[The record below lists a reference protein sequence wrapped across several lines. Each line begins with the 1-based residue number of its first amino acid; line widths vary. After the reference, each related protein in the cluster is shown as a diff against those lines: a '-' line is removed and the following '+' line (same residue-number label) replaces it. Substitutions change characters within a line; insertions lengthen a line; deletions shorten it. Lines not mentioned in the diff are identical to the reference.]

1 MQVGGEPVVAVQTGD
16 DGWIQVLYP
25 DGDLVWTPPEAVTL
39 NNHREEAMTETANTE
54 DTSTNRSKAYSAAT
68 ARLREAHRTEFDTY
82 LTEEMGKFGL
92 VYKPKP
98 TEAQKA
104 EAEIRRLLAA
114 HPELRN
120 LFAIGNDPAN
130 DGPQD
135 SPRDAVQAGAVQRSD
150 D

>member
-1 MQVGGEPVVAVQTGD
+1 
-16 DGWIQVLYP
+16 
-25 DGDLVWTPPEAVTL
+25 
-39 NNHREEAMTETANTE
+39 MTETTE

-68 ARLREAHRTEFDTY
+68 AQLREAHRTEFDNY
-82 LTEEMGKFGL
+82 LVEEMGKFGL
-92 VYKPKP
+92 TYKPKP

-130 DGPQD
+130 D
-135 SPRDAVQAGAVQRSD
+135 DAVQPGAVQRTD
-150 D
+150 DPA